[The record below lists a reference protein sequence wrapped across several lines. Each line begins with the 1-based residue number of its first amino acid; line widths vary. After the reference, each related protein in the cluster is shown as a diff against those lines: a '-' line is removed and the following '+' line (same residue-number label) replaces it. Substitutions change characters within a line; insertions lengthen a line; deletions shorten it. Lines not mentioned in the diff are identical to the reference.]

1 MVVTIQYRVD
11 IFGFLASDSLR
22 SRSADR
28 STGNWG
34 IQDQR
39 MALRWV
45 HKNIVA
51 FNGDPSKIIIFGES
65 AGAGSVSNHVA
76 MKNSWGLFHG
86 AVSQVRQHPVRS
98 VSCGVVRCCRSALT
112 VGACVCLPLR
122 LSPAASS
129 AGWPS
134 PSTRPSAT
142 SPP

>member
-45 HKNIVA
+45 HSNIEA
-51 FNGDPSKIIIFGES
+51 FAGDPSKIIIFGES

-76 MKNSWGLFHG
+76 MKKSWGLFHG
-86 AVSQVRQHPVRS
+86 AVSQVRQQLCPQWSSRVA
-98 VSCGVVRCCRSALT
+98 VAL
-112 VGACVCLPLR
+112 R
-122 LSPAASS
+122 
-129 AGWPS
+129 
-134 PSTRPSAT
+134 
-142 SPP
+142 